1 MTCSK
6 GPWLKSNQE
15 YFSYIVRVL
24 DAQGVTITSCVAD
37 VSPPVLNYSKHN
49 INSLFHDKA
58 GENIGN
64 MPICLSFCHYYITFV
79 KSTVG
84 MPQIPFYGFIFD
96 CLLENLPFILSLL
109 LFLFVLVVYL

>member
-6 GPWLKSNQE
+6 GPWLKYNQG

-37 VSPPVLNYSKHN
+37 VSPPVMNYSKHN

-58 GENIGN
+58 GETLE
-64 MPICLSFCHYYITFV
+64 ICQFVCIFVIIILLLS
-79 KSTVG
+79 
-84 MPQIPFYGFIFD
+84 
-96 CLLENLPFILSLL
+96 SLL
-109 LFLFVLVVYL
+109 